1 MHQIIRVGINC
12 RDLSKDGGGTKRY
25 LLEIL
30 KSLDSDVYE
39 GYKFYI
45 IHNSRKYEKRFH
57 NFEETFVNVKNKL
70 LFDYLYVPF
79 WCKKNN
85 FDILL
90 SPKNIIP
97 FLVNSKKVVTIHDLA
112 YFMPE
117 FNAYLPHDVLYMK
130 YMIKNSCK
138 RANAIIAVSENTK
151 KDIVRILGTNEEKI
165 KVIHSGVSNEFHII
179 KNREILNEVRTKYQL
194 NKKFILFTGGITPR
208 KNVVRLIK
216 AFNQISDKVPHELV
230 LTGARGWNNKKELE
244 LIEQNDKIKK
254 LGFVP
259 DEDMPILY
267 NLTDIFVYPSLY
279 EGFGLPTLEAMACGC
294 PVISSNSSSIPE
306 VVGDAAMMVD
316 PFDVDALAN
325 AMYEVLTTDELRGE
339 MIKRG
344 LDRAKQFSW
353 EKCVR
358 ESLIVLEETNING

>member
-25 LLEIL
+25 LLDIL
-30 KSLDSDVYE
+30 KSLNSGKHE

-45 IHNSRKYEKRFH
+45 IHNSREYEKYFHRFK
-57 NFEETFVNVKNKL
+57 ETFVNVKSKL
-70 LFDYLYVPF
+70 VFDYLYIPF

-85 FDILL
+85 FDILF
-90 SPKNIIP
+90 SPKNVIP

-117 FNAYLPHDVLYMK
+117 FNAYLPYDALYMK
-130 YMIKNSCK
+130 SMIKNSCK
-138 RANAIIAVSENTK
+138 RADVIIAVSENTK
-151 KDIVRILGTNEEKI
+151 KDIVSILGTNEEKI
-165 KVIHSGVSNEFHII
+165 KVIHSGVSNEFNIM
-179 KNREILNEVRTKYQL
+179 KNKDILNEVRKKYQL
-194 NKKFILFTGGITPR
+194 NKEFILFTGGITPR

-216 AFNQISDKVPHELV
+216 AFNQISDKIPHELV
-230 LTGARGWNNKKELE
+230 LTGARGWNNKKENE

-267 NLTDIFVYPSLY
+267 NLADIFVYPSLY
-279 EGFGLPTLEAMACGC
+279 EGFGLPPLEAMACGC
-294 PVISSNSSSIPE
+294 PVIASNASSIPE
-306 VVGDAAMMVD
+306 VVGDAGMMID
-316 PFDVDALAN
+316 PYDVSGLAK
-325 AMYEVLTTDELRGE
+325 AMYEVSTNDELRGE
-339 MIKRG
+339 LIKRG

-358 ESLIVLEETNING
+358 ECLIVFEEANING

>member
-25 LLEIL
+25 LFDIL
-30 KSLDSDVYE
+30 KSLNSGKYE
-39 GYKFYI
+39 GYQFCI
-45 IHNSRKYEKRFH
+45 IHNSGVHKKYF
-57 NFEETFVNVKNKL
+57 NSFEETFVNIGNKL

-79 WCKKNN
+79 WCKKHNIDVL
-85 FDILL
+85 F
-90 SPKNIIP
+90 SPKNVIP

-117 FNAYLPHDVLYMK
+117 FNAYLPHDAIYMK
-130 YMIKNSCK
+130 CMIKNSCK
-138 RANAIIAVSENTK
+138 RANVIIAVSENTK
-151 KDIVRILGTNEEKI
+151 KDIVRILGVNEGKI
-165 KVIHSGVSNEFHII
+165 KVIHSGVSNDFNII
-179 KNREILNEVRTKYQL
+179 KSKEILNEVKTKYQL

-208 KNVVRLIK
+208 KNVVRLIE
-216 AFNQISDKVPHELV
+216 AFNHISDKVPHELV
-230 LTGARGWNNKKELE
+230 LTGARGWNNKKENE

-254 LGFVP
+254 LGFVS

-267 NLTDIFVYPSLY
+267 NLADLFVYPSLY
-279 EGFGLPTLEAMACGC
+279 EGFGLPLLEAMACGC

-306 VVGDAAMMVD
+306 VVGNAAKMVD
-316 PFDVDALAN
+316 PYDVDALAK
-325 AMYEVLTTDELRGE
+325 AMYEVITTDKLRVEL
-339 MIKRG
+339 IKKG

-358 ESLIVLEETNING
+358 ECLIEFEEANING